1 MRVKELVLRVGN
13 FPRNQS
19 AHPAGC
25 GVGPRAE
32 RQGGRQ
38 VAAMRPLGNAAQG
51 ISKATE
57 HVSQLSLVV
66 RGLPHA
72 LGRSWSLYPSPKL
85 PASSSSGK
93 PCPLSAVWE
102 PEQGRHPR
110 RRLMRSQLRSPRG
123 KPWPGRPELTS
134 LQPPFYTHRA
144 QAQEVHGGVGP
155 ISFLFLVP
163 PGHELP
169 GCQVPDCTQPP
180 GPGRWPCGGRRW
192 CGPLTSPAR
201 L

>member
-1 MRVKELVLRVGN
+1 MGGREADQITVGRGADMRVKELVLRVGN

-93 PCPLSAVWE
+93 PRPLSAVWE
-102 PEQGRHPR
+102 PERGRHPR

-123 KPWPGRPELTS
+123 SHGQADLS
-134 LQPPFYTHRA
+134 LHRSSHHFTRTGLRLRRCM
-144 QAQEVHGGVGP
+144 EVLVQFRS
-155 ISFLFLVP
+155 SF
-163 PGHELP
+163 
-169 GCQVPDCTQPP
+169 
-180 GPGRWPCGGRRW
+180 
-192 CGPLTSPAR
+192 
-201 L
+201 